1 VWLLLDENRDFS
13 YARRAMSTLRARLA
27 FLLPWLASA
36 GCGVPRTPADAPVEV
51 AANASAP
58 LGRVSLQPISARTA
72 ESVKLR
78 WEAVPGGFARA
89 VAVTSSLGRVVYS
102 SDRGSFVF
110 DVRTGKA
117 AGELD
122 ACDDVVRGGSFFY
135 AGKLLVVCRDA
146 VEFHSATD
154 LKQQGQ
160 LQVNEAP
167 ITAAAL
173 AGSRLA
179 LAHRDGVVR
188 VHDLASSKLIEVLVP
203 GPPIDVKSLA
213 LDAATDRLAVA
224 WVQGS
229 IWWWKLSEPTVF
241 HDLVRNENESDSLAF
256 APDGTL
262 AEEGRQGFTTLWRFG
277 TGGGEKRGEIQNGAW
292 VKRFLFTRDS
302 SWVVRGGSDGVD
314 LAEVNGSRRLVLD
327 TAGQVEDLAM
337 DESGALIASADRAG
351 RLMLFAP
358 R

>member
-1 VWLLLDENRDFS
+1 
-13 YARRAMSTLRARLA
+13 MTTLRARLA
-27 FLLPWLASA
+27 FLVPWLASL
-36 GCGVPRTPADAPVEV
+36 GCGAPRTPADAPVEV
-51 AANASAP
+51 AANGSAP
-58 LGRVSLQPISARTA
+58 VGRVSPEPISARSA

-89 VAVTSSLGRVVYS
+89 VAVTSNLGRVVYS

-117 AGELD
+117 TGELD

-135 AGKLLVVCRDA
+135 AGRLVIVCREA
-146 VEFHSATD
+146 VEFHSVTD

-160 LQVNEAP
+160 LQVNRAP

-188 VHDLASSKLIEVLVP
+188 VHDLASSKLIEILVP

-213 LDAATDRLAVA
+213 LDAATERLAVA

-241 HDLVRNENESDSLAF
+241 HDLVRNENESDSIAF

-262 AEEGRQGFTTLWRFG
+262 AEEGRQGFTTLWWRFG
-277 TGGGEKRGEIQNGAW
+277 TGGTGEKPGAGEKRGEIQNGAW
-292 VKRFLFTRDS
+292 VKRFVFTRDS
-302 SWVVRGGSDGVD
+302 SWLIRGGSDGVD

-327 TAGQVEDLAM
+327 TAGQVEDLAL

>member
-1 VWLLLDENRDFS
+1 MR
-13 YARRAMSTLRARLA
+13 TLRARLA
-27 FLLPWLASA
+27 FLVPWLALS
-36 GCGVPRTPADAPVEV
+36 CGPPGAPADASVEV
-51 AANASAP
+51 AANGSAP
-58 LGRVSLQPISARTA
+58 VGRVSLQPISSRSA

-89 VAVTSSLGRVVYS
+89 VAVTSSLGRVLYS
-102 SDRGSFVF
+102 SDRGSSVF

-122 ACDDVVRGGSFFY
+122 ACDDVVRGGAFFY
-135 AGKLLVVCRDA
+135 AGKLLIVCRDA
-146 VEFHSATD
+146 VEFHSVTE
-154 LKQQGQ
+154 
-160 LQVNEAP
+160 LQKLSELEVNEAA

-188 VHDLASSKLIEVLVP
+188 VHDLASSKLIEVVVP

-213 LDAATDRLAVA
+213 LDPATDRLAVA

-229 IWWWKLSEPTVF
+229 IWWWKLSEPAVF
-241 HDLVRNENESDSLAF
+241 HDLVRNENESDSIAF

-277 TGGGEKRGEIQNGAW
+277 PGGTGEKRSEIQNGAW
-292 VKRFLFTRDS
+292 VKRFVFTRDS
-302 SWVVRGGSDGVD
+302 SWLVRGGSDGME

-337 DESGALIASADRAG
+337 DETGALIASADRAG

>member
-1 VWLLLDENRDFS
+1 
-13 YARRAMSTLRARLA
+13 MSTLRARLA
-27 FLLPWLASA
+27 CFLPWLASLS
-36 GCGVPRTPADAPVEV
+36 CGAPKTPADAPVEV
-51 AANASAP
+51 AANGSAP
-58 LGRVSLQPISARTA
+58 VGRVSLQPISARTA

-102 SDRGSFVF
+102 SDRGSSVF
-110 DVRTGKA
+110 DMRTGKA

-122 ACDDVVRGGSFFY
+122 ACDDVVRGGAFFY
-135 AGKLLVVCRDA
+135 AGKLVIVCRDA
-146 VEFHSATD
+146 VEFHSVTE
-154 LKQQGQ
+154 LKKQGE
-160 LQVNEAP
+160 LPVDAAA

-188 VHDLASSKLIEVLVP
+188 VHDLASSKLIEVVVP

-241 HDLVRNENESDSLAF
+241 HDLVRNENESDSIAF

-277 TGGGEKRGEIQNGAW
+277 AGEKRDAAEKRAEIQNGAW

-302 SWVVRGGSDGVD
+302 SWLVRGGSDGMD

-327 TAGQVEDLAM
+327 TAGQVEDVAT
-337 DESGALIASADRAG
+337 DETGALIASADRAG